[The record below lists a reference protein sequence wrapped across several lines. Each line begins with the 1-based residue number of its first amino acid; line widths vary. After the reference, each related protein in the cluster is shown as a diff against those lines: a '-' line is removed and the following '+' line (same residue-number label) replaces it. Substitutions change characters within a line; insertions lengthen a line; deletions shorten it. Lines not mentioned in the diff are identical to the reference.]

1 LVDDSPTAIPDFTF
15 AQPPIFDMT
24 PLHKTLDIVALGE
37 AMVEFNQQPHEQA
50 ADAPLYQQG
59 FGGDTSNAA
68 IAAAR
73 AGARVAYLTRLG
85 ADRWGDRLMDLWDRE
100 NVHSTNVL
108 RDTQAPTGLYFVSH
122 DAQGH
127 HFSYARAGSAASRM
141 QMQDLAHWQ
150 DAITRSQWLHLSGI
164 SLAISASA
172 CDTALAAM
180 QHARSVGTRV
190 ALDSNLRLSLWPLAR
205 AQACIR
211 HAVSGCDLF
220 LPSLE
225 DMTAL
230 TGMTQAQDI
239 IAWSH
244 AQGAAQVVLKLGAEG
259 AVASDGQTQRTLPGH
274 AVQAIDAT
282 GAGDCFAG
290 NLLARLSAGDSLWD
304 ATAYANA
311 AAALS
316 VQGLGA
322 VGPLP
327 HPDAVLKVLITPS
340 RGTTP

>member
-1 LVDDSPTAIPDFTF
+1 
-15 AQPPIFDMT
+15 MT
-24 PLHKTLDIVALGE
+24 HPSKILDIVALGE
-37 AMVEFNQQPHEQA
+37 AMVEFNQRPA
-50 ADAPLYQQG
+50 SIADEAPLYLQG

-85 ADRWGDRLMDLWDRE
+85 LDRWGDRLMDLWQRE
-100 NVHSTNVL
+100 NVATNTVL
-108 RDTQAPTGLYFVSH
+108 RDSQASTGMYFVSH

-141 QMQDLAHWQ
+141 QAQDLAYWAEPIAH
-150 DAITRSQWLHLSGI
+150 SQWLHLSGI
-164 SLAISASA
+164 SQAISASA
-172 CDTALAAM
+172 CDTAFAAM
-180 QHARSVGTRV
+180 AHARSNGTRV
-190 ALDSNLRLSLWPLAR
+190 AFDSNLRLSLWPLAR

-211 HAVSGCDLF
+211 QAVSLCDLY

-225 DMTAL
+225 DMTSL
-230 TGMTQAQDI
+230 TGLTQAQDI

-244 AQGAAQVVLKLGAEG
+244 AQGAAQVVLKLGADG
-259 AVASDGQTQRTLPGH
+259 SLASDGQSQRQVPGH
-274 AVQAIDAT
+274 AVQAVDAT

-290 NLLARLSAGDSLWD
+290 NLLARLSAGDDLWT

-316 VQGLGA
+316 VQGYGA
-322 VGPLP
+322 VAPLP
-327 HPDAVLKVLITPS
+327 RREAVLKVLNAPS
-340 RGTTP
+340 KGTAA

>member
-1 LVDDSPTAIPDFTF
+1 
-15 AQPPIFDMT
+15 
-24 PLHKTLDIVALGE
+24 
-37 AMVEFNQQPHEQA
+37 MVEFNQQPHEHA
-50 ADAPLYQQG
+50 DDAPLYLQG

-68 IAAAR
+68 IAATR

-85 ADRWGDRLMDLWDRE
+85 TDRWGDRLMDLWQRE
-100 NVHSTNVL
+100 NVGTTAVL
-108 RDTQAPTGLYFVSH
+108 LETQAPTGMYFVSH

-141 QMQDLAHWQ
+141 QLQDLRHWAEPIAQ
-150 DAITRSQWLHLSGI
+150 SQWLHLSGI

-172 CDTALAAM
+172 CDTAFAAM

-211 HAVSGCDLF
+211 QAVGLCDLF

-230 TGMTQAQDI
+230 TGLTQASDI

-259 AVASDGQTQRTLPGH
+259 ALASDGQSQRHVPGH
-274 AVQAIDAT
+274 AVTALDAT

-290 NLLARLSAGDSLWD
+290 NLLARLSAGDDLWA
-304 ATAYANA
+304 ATTYANA

-316 VQGLGA
+316 VQGFGA
-322 VGPLP
+322 VAPLP
-327 HPDAVLKVLITPS
+327 RREAVLQVLQAAGQSP
-340 RGTTP
+340 REGGPA

>member
-1 LVDDSPTAIPDFTF
+1 MRRPS
-15 AQPPIFDMT
+15 
-24 PLHKTLDIVALGE
+24 KTLDIVALGE
-37 AMVEFNQQPHEQA
+37 AMVEFNQTQA
-50 ADAPLYQQG
+50 DPPLYLQG

-73 AGARVAYLTRLG
+73 AGARVAYLSRLG
-85 ADRWGDRLMDLWDRE
+85 TDRWGECLMDMWQRE
-100 NVHSTNVL
+100 NVDVTAVL
-108 RDTQAPTGLYFVSH
+108 RDTQAPTGMYFVSH

-141 QMQDLAHWQ
+141 QPQDVAHWQ
-150 DAITRSQWLHLSGI
+150 DAIASSQWLHLSGI
-164 SLAISASA
+164 SLAISSSA
-172 CDTALAAM
+172 CDTAFAAM

-190 ALDSNLRLSLWPLAR
+190 ALDSNLRLSLWPLDR

-211 HAVSGCDLF
+211 HAASLCDVF
-220 LPSLE
+220 LPSLD

-230 TGMTQAQDI
+230 TGLTQAQDI
-239 IAWSH
+239 IGWSH
-244 AQGAAQVVLKLGAEG
+244 AQGAAQVVLKLGTDG
-259 AVASDGQTQRTLPGH
+259 ALASDGQAQRMVPGH
-274 AVQAIDAT
+274 KVSAVDAT

-316 VQGLGA
+316 VQGYGA
-322 VGPLP
+322 VAPLP
-327 HPDAVLKVLITPS
+327 RNEAVMNLLMKAKTP
-340 RGTTP
+340 